1 LNIVIS
7 KQICAI
13 GVSSLFLLVLDG
25 CAPMPPYNFSLVAV
39 SPSPTAVPYDLKST
53 VVTLASPSEQT
64 GPIPPDASNAV
75 PIWQSALQDAMD
87 RSAVFS
93 DPAPASADLEC
104 KILKIDIPSFG
115 ASMTTD
121 ISAQYQVIDR
131 SSGQIVYEQTVDT
144 PGTVPMG
151 YSFLGIVRAKESVNV
166 AAQNNIGAFLLAF
179 EKSQLALPR
188 RSVLNSQ

>member
-1 LNIVIS
+1 
-7 KQICAI
+7 
-13 GVSSLFLLVLDG
+13 
-25 CAPMPPYNFSLVAV
+25 
-39 SPSPTAVPYDLKST
+39 
-53 VVTLASPSEQT
+53 
-64 GPIPPDASNAV
+64 
-75 PIWQSALQDAMD
+75 
-87 RSAVFS
+87 
-93 DPAPASADLEC
+93 
-104 KILKIDIPSFG
+104 
-115 ASMTTD
+115 MTTD

-188 RSVLNSQ
+188 RSVLN